1 MAKLEKDATREGK
14 AYALKSSASR
24 AAKQDG
30 LNDGDFIIM
39 QSAREEG
46 WYYMKKDNG
55 QKIVDTKKPLTDAD
69 RKRLRDEAFAGD
81 DDDVIIRKPLVVHD
95 YTDPVVEEPIE
106 ERIVETVYPTAN
118 VRSATSPPGGTP
130 LKLVIPPKSPTSKSH
145 KSTVDSPTRLV
156 WHIANEMIKVN
167 ELVTRKEVIAECE
180 RQGIAHF
187 TARTQY
193 QQWSTA
199 RKLGV

>member
-1 MAKLEKDATREGK
+1 MAKLEKDSTREGK

-30 LNDGDFIIM
+30 LVDGEFTIM
-39 QSAREEG
+39 QSAREDG
-46 WYYMKKDNG
+46 YYYMKKSVVG
-55 QKIVDTKKPLTDAD
+55 ATKKPLTDAE
-69 RKRLRDEAFAGD
+69 RKRLRDEAFAGEED
-81 DDDVIIRKPLVVHD
+81 EIVRPPLKIQD
-95 YTDPVVEEPIE
+95 YTEPSTIVKEPIE
-106 ERIVETVYPTAN
+106 VAITETVYPTAN

-145 KSTVDSPTRLV
+145 KSTVESPTRLV
-156 WHIANEMIKVN
+156 WHIANEMVKVN
-167 ELVTRKEVIAECE
+167 ESVSRKEVIAECE

-193 QQWSTA
+193 QQWLTA
-199 RKLGV
+199 KKAGK